1 MCQPTMFLGT
11 YLTPKYL
18 LKGDTKV
25 CAKCGQTL
33 PVGHFARDARVKS
46 GVRGSCRA
54 CSARYRS
61 QRRAVSRAST

>member
-1 MCQPTMFLGT
+1 MTGTMFPGT
-11 YLTPKYL
+11 YRTPDYL
-18 LKGDTKV
+18 MQGETKT
-25 CAKCGQTL
+25 CAKCGCRL

-61 QRRAVSRAST
+61 QRRAICRANG